1 MQAICNCRILPAT
14 VGVGRLPSWCHNSGK
29 DSITVNLSF
38 RFEES
43 KQYQSYP
50 ACLPN
55 TLERRAVL
63 SEGTLYFAQTTD
75 RISKKQQTA
84 LYATMFVNSL
94 GRDRTLPLS
103 YLYFLL
109 HTVLNKIQY
118 RIHRKYY
125 PEQYLFEIRYH
136 QTVLHASLMELFGWG
151 GDKPR
156 QCLRI
161 GLQSHLRA
169 LQKHMVSCQTAPGTL
184 IVICK
189 HAADFPF

>member
-1 MQAICNCRILPAT
+1 MQAICNCRTLPAT

-50 ACLPN
+50 ACLPS
-55 TLERRAVL
+55 TLERRTVL

-136 QTVLHASLMELFGWG
+136 QTVSEA
-151 GDKPR
+151 
-156 QCLRI
+156 
-161 GLQSHLRA
+161 
-169 LQKHMVSCQTAPGTL
+169 
-184 IVICK
+184 ICIPPYVVFWIPQI
-189 HAADFPF
+189 FPFWPYNLRRILHYLFSIFSHFHQAQSP

>member
-1 MQAICNCRILPAT
+1 MSQASCRVSKTLVHVVGVNNSYVYELMLHPRNTLLVAMFHRSRDRRMQAICNCRTLPAT

-50 ACLPN
+50 ACLPS

-103 YLYFLL
+103 YLYFCS
-109 HTVLNKIQY
+109 I
-118 RIHRKYY
+118 
-125 PEQYLFEIRYH
+125 LF
-136 QTVLHASLMELFGWG
+136 
-151 GDKPR
+151 
-156 QCLRI
+156 
-161 GLQSHLRA
+161 
-169 LQKHMVSCQTAPGTL
+169 
-184 IVICK
+184 
-189 HAADFPF
+189 